1 MNGIVVLISG
11 RGSNL
16 AAICK
21 SGLASQIKCVI
32 SNKADAAGLAIA
44 TQYNIPHKVIV
55 NTAYPN
61 REEFDTQ
68 LAQVIDSFNP
78 QLVVLAGFMRILTSE
93 LVNHYKNRMINIHPS
108 LLPAFTGFNAQ
119 KQALDAKV
127 KISGATVHFVTP
139 QLDHVPIIVQGVVK
153 VGDTD
158 TEDDLSSRILELEH
172 VIYPFAIKKILDGN
186 VRIDDMQVITRQDAD
201 DAKILGKFQS
211 HIYY

>member
-55 NTAYPN
+55 HTAYPN

-139 QLDHVPIIVQGVVK
+139 QLDHGPIIVQGVVK